1 MRSKSPRLYLRIRE
15 LRGEGRVTLA
25 RHGNP
30 RLYSMTYAPRYGLKT
45 TRSTR
50 RETQSVLNWAP
61 YV

>member
-15 LRGEGRVTLA
+15 LRGEGRYV
-25 RHGNP
+25 RGRSGHP
-30 RLYSMTYAPRYGLKT
+30 RLYSMTYAARYGLKT

-50 RETQSVLNWAP
+50 RQTQSIQVWAP